1 MTGTDKG
8 IKLFSGLPD
17 WSKGVLAII
26 GVGTLITVGYIVY
39 KKVIDKTDEDK
50 KDKELKGSVSD
61 EISKFIKAGQKQSF
75 NDSQYLQD
83 AETIHSAI
91 RVCAGDDYDTAEK
104 TLKKMKNDLDVA
116 LLIRAFGKRQD
127 YCFGI
132 PTAEMNLFP
141 YIRKELGA
149 EWAGLTSYRVNRIN
163 SDWKKKG
170 ITYQI

>member
-1 MTGTDKG
+1 MTNSNKG
-8 IKLFSGLPD
+8 IKIFSELPP
-17 WSKGVLAII
+17 WSQGVLAII
-26 GVGTLITVGYIVY
+26 GLVGAIGVGYVVY
-39 KKVIDKTDEDK
+39 KKLSKTSEQK
-50 KDKELKGSVSD
+50 KDEELIGSVSD
-61 EISKFIKAGQKQSF
+61 EISNFIKAGQKQSF

-83 AETIHSAI
+83 AETIHASI

-104 TLKKMKNDLDVA
+104 TLKKAKNDLDVA
-116 LLIRAFGKRQD
+116 LLVRAFGKRQD
-127 YCFGI
+127 YCFGVPI
-132 PTAEMNLFP
+132 AEMSLFP

>member
-1 MTGTDKG
+1 M
-8 IKLFSGLPD
+8 
-17 WSKGVLAII
+17 
-26 GVGTLITVGYIVY
+26 
-39 KKVIDKTDEDK
+39 
-50 KDKELKGSVSD
+50 
-61 EISKFIKAGQKQSF
+61 
-75 NDSQYLQD
+75 QD
-83 AETIHSAI
+83 AETIHASI
-91 RVCAGDDYDTAEK
+91 RICAGDDYDTAEK

-149 EWAGLTSYRVNRIN
+149 EWAGLTSYRVDRIN